1 MKKEDFI
8 KNFSRDK
15 VLGSVIFDK
24 IRIAK
29 KSGKVIYSNEFYSPD
44 VWKFVLGSSNEFELN
59 IYSFGVFEEAERRM
73 LCFSN
78 ESLSEFNY
86 PLCIVKI
93 SNKSRFHELKHKD
106 YLGAVMSLG
115 FKREKLGDFVVSD
128 NCCFFPASTDIC
140 SFICDNL
147 NKIGNCPCDVEIIDN
162 AEDIELN
169 HNFKKLNIIAASLRL
184 DCVICKMCGVS
195 RSKGENLIEQRKVL
209 IDYFPEESKDK
220 LVNSQSVITIRGYG
234 KFKIVQINGVTKKG
248 KYSIEVEKYM

>member
-8 KNFSRDK
+8 KNFSKDK

-24 IRIAK
+24 IKIAK

-44 VWKFVLGSSNEFELN
+44 VWKLVSDNSNEFELN

-78 ESLSEFNY
+78 DTLSEFCY
-86 PLCIVKI
+86 PLRIVKI
-93 SNKSRFHELKHKD
+93 SNKSKFHELKHKD

-128 NCCFFPASTDIC
+128 NCCFLPASTDIC

-147 NKIGNCPCDVEIIDN
+147 NKIGNCPCNVEIMDSS
-162 AEDIELN
+162 EDIEVN
-169 HNFKKLNIIAASLRL
+169 QSFKKLNIISASLRL
-184 DCVICKMCGVS
+184 DCVICKMCNIS
-195 RSKGENLIEQRKVL
+195 RSKGENLIEEGKVL

-220 LVNSQSVITIRGYG
+220 LVDAQSVITIRGYG

-248 KYSIEVEKYM
+248 KYSVEIEKYI